1 VVSSRGGVGALEV
14 ERVVEAKL
22 QDPIVQFTEFFKSFA
37 DSKGNLKYR
46 ERIRQMIVSGLK
58 SLVIDFDDLLLFD
71 DSLAKGVVDKPREYV
86 EFASIALYDVVKTES
101 RAFAEKVGRFHARFR
116 GAGDLV
122 PIRKIRA
129 EHVNKMI
136 TIEGVIVRASNIK
149 QKLVEGTFI
158 CKNVECREIIKI
170 PQDSR
175 TFSYPNIC
183 PRCGKRGVLEFSPE
197 NSTFM
202 DVQTL
207 VVQERP
213 EDVPSGQLPRSIE
226 VFVADDLVDKVRP
239 GDRVLISGIL
249 SVRQEHSPKL
259 GKLTTFM
266 TYLEANHVEVSTK
279 GVEDVE
285 ITPEDEEEIRKAA
298 KDPNIVEKIVKSIA
312 PSIYGMDEIKEAI
325 AYMLFGGVPKVMPDG
340 VKVRGDIHVLIVG
353 DPGTAKSQLLQY
365 VARLAP
371 RGIYTSGKGSTAAG
385 LTATVVRD
393 KNTGDF
399 FLEAGALVLA
409 DNGIAAIDEIDKMR
423 DEDRVAM
430 HEAMEQQTV
439 SIAKAG
445 IVATLNARTSILAA
459 ANPRFGRYMSN
470 RPVSENINLPVTIL
484 SRFDFIFVTTDKPDK
499 ARDSALADHVLTLRA
514 MKGEPVAPFSPDFLR
529 KYIAYARKHVKPR
542 LTDEAIEKIK
552 EYFLSLRE
560 RASEDSP
567 VPITVRQLETL
578 VRAAEARARMAL
590 RSEVTAED
598 TAAVI
603 RLMDHYL
610 RTVGS
615 DAAGRPDIDI
625 IMTGKPRSVQQKLV
639 RIVEI
644 VEELQK
650 ELQGGPVSRELI
662 FERAEKEGIDK
673 AFVERA
679 LKQLINDG
687 VLFQP
692 RDGYYKKV

>member
-1 VVSSRGGVGALEV
+1 M
-14 ERVVEAKL
+14 VEAKL
-22 QDPIVQFTEFFKSFA
+22 QDPIGQFAEFFKSFA

-46 ERIRQMIVSGLK
+46 ERIRQMIVSGFK
-58 SLVIDFDDLLLFD
+58 SLVIDFDDLLLYD
-71 DSLAKGVVDKPREYV
+71 DSLAKGVVDRPREYV
-86 EFASIALYDVVKTES
+86 EYASIALYEAVKSES

-122 PIRKIRA
+122 SIRRVRA
-129 EHVNKMI
+129 EHINKMI
-136 TIEGVIVRASNIK
+136 SIEGVVVRASNIK
-149 QKLVEGTFI
+149 QRLVEGTFI
-158 CKNVECREIIKI
+158 CKNAECREMIKI

-175 TFSYPNIC
+175 TFSYPNTC

-259 GKLTTFM
+259 GKLTTFT
-266 TYLEANHVEVSTK
+266 TYLEANHIEVSTK
-279 GVEDVE
+279 GVEEVE
-285 ITPEDEEEIRKAA
+285 ITPEDEEKIREVA
-298 KDPNIVEKIVKSIA
+298 KDPNVVEKIVKSIA
-312 PSIYGMDEIKEAI
+312 PSIYGMEEVKEAI

-340 VKVRGDIHVLIVG
+340 VKIRGDVHVLIVG

-371 RGIYTSGKGSTAAG
+371 RGIYVSS
-385 LTATVVRD
+385 RD
-393 KNTGDF
+393 LAIARLIGAIVKDEETGDF
-399 FLEAGALVLA
+399 LLEAGLLALMNDGLV
-409 DNGIAAIDEIDKMR
+409 AIDRLEGMR
-423 DEDRVAM
+423 DDERRALE
-430 HEAMEQQTV
+430 EAMERQMV
-439 SIAKAG
+439 RVAGVG
-445 IVATLNARTSILAA
+445 IVETLNTRTSILAA
-459 ANPRFGRYMSN
+459 VNPRLGKYMSN
-470 RPVSENINLPVTIL
+470 RPISENVNLPNEL
-484 SRFDFIFVTTDKPDK
+484 LRRFDFMFIVTDKPMKD
-499 ARDSALADHVLTLRA
+499 RDSALAEHVLSLRA
-514 MKGEPVAPFSPDFLR
+514 MKGEPLAPFSPDFLR
-529 KYIAYARKHVKPR
+529 KYIAYARKNVRPR

-560 RASEDSP
+560 RATEDSP

-578 VRAAEARARMAL
+578 LRAAEARARMAL

-598 TAAVI
+598 AEAVI
-603 RLMDHYL
+603 NLMDRCLKDLESIIAEGLAEKPSPIVMTQRYL
-610 RTVGS
+610 E
-615 DAAGRPDIDI
+615 
-625 IMTGKPRSVQQKLV
+625 

-644 VEELQK
+644 VEELQR
-650 ELQGGPVSRELI
+650 ELEGEPVSYGLIVDRAMREGMSEE
-662 FERAEKEGIDK
+662 FVKK
-673 AFVERA
+673 ALRA
-679 LKQLINDG
+679 LLNEG

>member
-1 VVSSRGGVGALEV
+1 M
-14 ERVVEAKL
+14 VEAKL
-22 QDPIVQFTEFFKSFA
+22 QDPIGQFTEFFKSFA

-58 SLVIDFDDLLLFD
+58 SLVIDFDDLLLYD
-71 DSLAKGVVDKPREYV
+71 DSLAKGVVDRPREYI
-86 EFASIALYDVVKTES
+86 EYASIALYEAVKTES
-101 RAFAEKVGRFHARFR
+101 RAFAEKVGKFHARFR

-122 PIRKIRA
+122 PIRRIRA
-129 EHVNKMI
+129 EHINKVI
-136 TIEGVIVRASNIK
+136 SIEGAVVRASNIK
-149 QKLVEGTFI
+149 QRLVEGTFM
-158 CKNVECREIIKI
+158 CKNAECKEMIRI

-175 TFSYPNIC
+175 TFTYPNIC

-207 VVQERP
+207 VVQEKP

-239 GDRVLISGIL
+239 GDRVLISGVL

-259 GKLTTFM
+259 GKLTTFT
-266 TYLEANHVEVSTK
+266 TYLEANHIEVSTK

-285 ITPEDEEEIRKAA
+285 ITPEDEEKIREVA
-298 KDPNIVEKIVKSIA
+298 KDPNVVEKIIKSIA
-312 PSIYGMDEIKEAI
+312 PSIYGMEEVKEAI
-325 AYMLFGGVPKVMPDG
+325 AYMLFGGVPKIMPDG
-340 VKVRGDIHVLIVG
+340 VKIRGDVHVLIVG

-399 FLEAGALVLA
+399 FLEAGALV
-409 DNGIAAIDEIDKMR
+409 
-423 DEDRVAM
+423 AM

-459 ANPRFGRYMSN
+459 ANPRFGRYMSS

-484 SRFDFIFVTTDKPDK
+484 SRFDFIFVTTDKPKKD
-499 ARDSALADHVLTLRA
+499 RDAALAEHVLSLRA
-514 MKGEPVAPFSPDFLR
+514 MKSEPLVPFSPDFLR
-529 KYIAYARKHVKPR
+529 KYIAYARKNVRPR
-542 LTDEAIEKIK
+542 LTDEAVEKIK
-552 EYFLSLRE
+552 EYFLGLRE
-560 RASEDSP
+560 RATEDSP

-598 TAAVI
+598 AESVI
-603 RLMDHYL
+603 KLMDHYL
-610 RTVGS
+610 KTVGC
-615 DAAGRPDIDI
+615 DAAGRPDIDV
-625 IMTGKPRSVQQKLV
+625 IMTGKPRSVQQKMA

-650 ELQGGPVSRELI
+650 ELQGEPVSKDLI
-662 FERAEKEGIDK
+662 LERAEKEGIDR
-673 AFVERA
+673 AFAERT
-679 LKQLINDG
+679 LKQLLNEG

>member
-1 VVSSRGGVGALEV
+1 M
-14 ERVVEAKL
+14 VEAKL
-22 QDPIVQFTEFFKSFA
+22 QDPIGQFAEFFKSYA
-37 DSKGNLKYR
+37 DSRGNLKYR
-46 ERIRQMIVSGLK
+46 ERIRRMIVSGLK
-58 SLVIDFDDLLLFD
+58 SLVIDFDDLLLYD
-71 DSLAKGVVDKPREYV
+71 DSLAKGVVDRPREYV
-86 EFASIALYDVVKTES
+86 EYASLALYDAVKTES
-101 RAFAEKVGRFHARFR
+101 RAFAEKVGKFHARFR

-136 TIEGVIVRASNIK
+136 SIEGIVVRASTIK
-149 QKLVEGTFI
+149 QRLIEGTFI
-158 CKNVECREIIKI
+158 CKNAECGEIMKV

-175 TFSYPNIC
+175 SFSHPTVC
-183 PRCGKRGVLEFSPE
+183 PRCGKRGLEFSPE
-197 NSTFM
+197 NSTFI

-213 EDVPSGQLPRSIE
+213 EDVPSGQLPRSME
-226 VFVADDLVDKVRP
+226 VLVADDLVDRVRP
-239 GDRVLISGIL
+239 GDRVLINGIL
-249 SVRQEHSPKL
+249 SVKQEHSPRL
-259 GKLTTFM
+259 GRLTTFT
-266 TYLEANHVEVSTK
+266 TYLEANHIEVSTK

-285 ITPEDEEEIRKAA
+285 ITPEDEEKIREVA

-312 PSIYGMDEIKEAI
+312 PSIYGMEEVKEAI
-325 AYMLFGGVPKVMPDG
+325 AYMLFGGIPKVMPDG
-340 VKVRGDIHVLIVG
+340 VKIRGDLHVLIVG

-365 VARLAP
+365 VAKLAP

-484 SRFDFIFVTTDKPDK
+484 SRFDFIFVTTDRPRKD
-499 ARDSALADHVLTLRA
+499 RDAALAEHVLSLRA
-514 MKGEPVAPFSPDFLR
+514 MKGEPLAPFSPDFLR
-529 KYIAYARKHVKPR
+529 KYIAYARKNVKPR
-542 LTDEAIEKIK
+542 LTDEAIERIK

-560 RASEDSP
+560 KATEDSP
-567 VPITVRQLETL
+567 VPISVRQLETL

-598 TAAVI
+598 AEAVI

-610 RTVGS
+610 KTVGC
-615 DAAGRPDIDI
+615 DAAGRPDIDV
-625 IMTGKPRSVQQKLV
+625 IMTGKPRSVQQRMA

-650 ELQGGPVSRELI
+650 ELQGGPVSKDLI
-662 FERAEKEGIDK
+662 LERAEKEGIDK
-673 AFVERA
+673 AFAERT
-679 LKQLINDG
+679 LKQLLSEG
-687 VLFQP
+687 LLFQP

>member
-1 VVSSRGGVGALEV
+1 M
-14 ERVVEAKL
+14 VEAKL
-22 QDPIVQFTEFFKSFA
+22 QDPIGQFAEFFKSFA

-46 ERIRQMIVSGLK
+46 ERIRQMIVSGFK
-58 SLVIDFDDLLLFD
+58 SLVIDFDDLLLYD
-71 DSLAKGVVDKPREYV
+71 DSLAKGVVDRPREYV
-86 EFASIALYDVVKTES
+86 EYASIALYEAVKSES

-122 PIRKIRA
+122 SIRRVRA
-129 EHVNKMI
+129 EHINKMI
-136 TIEGVIVRASNIK
+136 SIEGVVVRASNIK
-149 QKLVEGTFI
+149 QRLVEGTFV
-158 CKNVECREIIKI
+158 CKNAECREMIKI

-175 TFSYPNIC
+175 TFSYPNTC

-259 GKLTTFM
+259 GKLTTFT
-266 TYLEANHVEVSTK
+266 TYLEANHIEVSTK
-279 GVEDVE
+279 GVEEVE
-285 ITPEDEEEIRKAA
+285 ITPEDEEKIREVA
-298 KDPNIVEKIVKSIA
+298 KDPNVVEKIVKSIA
-312 PSIYGMDEIKEAI
+312 PSIYGMEEVKEAI

-340 VKVRGDIHVLIVG
+340 VKIRGDIHVLIVG

-484 SRFDFIFVTTDKPDK
+484 SRFDFIFVTTDKPMKD
-499 ARDSALADHVLTLRA
+499 RDAALAEHVLSLRA
-514 MKGEPVAPFSPDFLR
+514 MKGEPLAPFSPDFLR
-529 KYIAYARKHVKPR
+529 KYIAYARKNVRPR

-552 EYFLSLRE
+552 EYFLGLRA
-560 RASEDSP
+560 RATEDSP
-567 VPITVRQLETL
+567 VPISVRQLETL
-578 VRAAEARARMAL
+578 IRAAEARARMAL

-598 TAAVI
+598 AEAVI
-603 RLMDHYL
+603 KLMDHYL
-610 RTVGS
+610 KTVGC
-615 DAAGRPDIDI
+615 DAAGRPDIDV
-625 IMTGKPRSVQQKLV
+625 IMTGKPRSVQQKMA

-644 VEELQK
+644 VEELQR
-650 ELQGGPVSRELI
+650 ELQGEPVSKDLI
-662 FERAEKEGIDK
+662 LERAEKEGIDK
-673 AFVERA
+673 AFAERT
-679 LKQLINDG
+679 LKQLLNEG